1 MSQVLRNLLI
11 NALKY
16 RKSRVDIK
24 VEKRDACLM
33 ISVCDDGQGIPS
45 SYHQTIF
52 ECYFQ
57 MDQQKDYC
65 VRGHGLG
72 LAGVMVLVEDMG
84 GELALQSDL
93 GKGAT
98 FSVKIPMRHG
108 QEFQR

>member
-1 MSQVLRNLLI
+1 M
-11 NALKY
+11 
-16 RKSRVDIK
+16 DIK
-24 VEKRDACLM
+24 VEKGDGCLM

-84 GELALQSDL
+84 GELVLQSDL
-93 GKGAT
+93 GKGAK
-98 FSVKIPMRHG
+98 FSVKVPI
-108 QEFQR
+108 